1 MKNDKP
7 LASELQRSFVQ
18 RTQFLLTDQ
27 IVFQNNEKLVAL
39 SDDLR
44 EDYSN
49 TATTNTSTT
58 NNDVYL
64 NINSSRSYI
73 KEIDKG
79 MRLGT
84 FLYECGWLED
94 SLKVL
99 QMTRSLIQELSD
111 DYRKLLLLL
120 NCLQKLLHAQAL
132 FCCYKD
138 ASVTTAQA
146 LSLIEQIHSMY
157 DADLIMIE
165 NCCRS
170 SMTAAIPNSLLANF
184 YNELSMLHFSRSEY
198 DISYKW
204 AVKALEFL
212 CHDTPHKISVDALR
226 QAAKSCVVKR
236 KFQVANLLINSA
248 VQIAENT
255 FGKHHNVYADAL
267 LDKGFF
273 LLNVDSINRSVEV
286 YMVNI

>member
-1 MKNDKP
+1 MMKNDKP
-7 LASELQRSFVQ
+7 LASKLQRMYVQ
-18 RTQFLLTDQ
+18 RTEFLLTDQ
-27 IVFQNNEKLVAL
+27 ILFQNNEKLVSL
-39 SDDLR
+39 NDDMS
-44 EDYSN
+44 ECN
-49 TATTNTSTT
+49 GATAPTNE
-58 NNDVYL
+58 VYL
-64 NINSSRSYI
+64 NINISRSYF

-99 QMTRSLIQELSD
+99 QMTRSLIQELDD

-138 ASVTTAQA
+138 ASITTTQA
-146 LSLIEQIHSMY
+146 LSLIEQIQNMY
-157 DADLIMIE
+157 KSSQIMIE
-165 NCCRS
+165 NS
-170 SMTAAIPNSLLANF
+170 TTTTAGVPNSLLANF

-248 VQIAENT
+248 VRIAENT
-255 FGKHHNVYADAL
+255 FGKHHSVFADAL

-286 YMVNI
+286 YMVNICCEH